1 MKYLLIDGNNVAI
14 RSAFANENM
23 RSEKGDPTGAHFGFF
38 NSLLNIKEKYPDY
51 QYLVAWDSSSARRR
65 QESQQGQSQNL
76 IPETYKENR
85 KRGEK
90 RQPLLDWFDQG
101 DYLKRALGTTGIP
114 QIKVNEYEADDVI
127 ATYAKQFSREGHEVV
142 MATSDKDFYQLL
154 DDNIRI
160 WDGLKDRE
168 FTKTDINSKYGL
180 TPDQLVHVGALMGDK
195 GDNIFGIPGWGET
208 FAVRAI
214 KEHGTWQ
221 EVIKNLEDKYS
232 QHREDYPDVSEKAIF
247 DKYQKLA
254 TKKGT
259 IKYPQIYFG
268 QPYSGLMVAVENEY
282 IRMPKRDLMALMFK
296 DRVAL
301 AYSLKKMDDNI
312 DNLPE
317 VCDSEKNKEKLL
329 EYFEYYD
336 IRSITDRVDIL
347 FE

>member
-1 MKYLLIDGNNVAI
+1 
-14 RSAFANENM
+14 
-23 RSEKGDPTGAHFGFF
+23 
-38 NSLLNIKEKYPDY
+38 
-51 QYLVAWDSSSARRR
+51 
-65 QESQQGQSQNL
+65 
-76 IPETYKENR
+76 
-85 KRGEK
+85 
-90 RQPLLDWFDQG
+90 LLDWFDQG